1 MFTIRM
7 QLGLRLLFLSL
18 RILPNDWARTL
29 MQRRVAEMIAEVRQ
43 RSFERRA
50 QLDAEIEQL
59 KR

>member
-1 MFTIRM
+1 MSTIRM

-18 RILPNDWARTL
+18 RVLPNDWARTL